1 MTLWAYRDIKA
12 ERLVERLAAT
22 LSANWPADAMAP
34 VTVVIGSR
42 GMQRWLNHE
51 LATLQGSVAAVDFLF
66 PGNAFGRAIAAIH
79 EAAGLPAPAD
89 DGAWSGTV
97 LHRRLIRALRA
108 RLADPAFDRVRRY
121 LGDCDGPVGAR
132 ELAFTREAASVLE
145 RLLYDRP
152 DDAAAWMADPASTP
166 DEHRW
171 LALLLADLKE
181 NTAAVDPPSRL
192 AQLRALPTQRIDA
205 PLFVFGLSSLRNGDK
220 AHIAE
225 LARHMDIHLFMLV
238 PSTEWWADICQ
249 RSHERAALRAAKTPA
264 ETLALLQQFERSN
277 PQLAAHGAPSRDL
290 QIWLEDLGYQ
300 SIEDAVDTAVE
311 AETPPHRLQV
321 LQRWIDAADEAPG
334 LRERMQ
340 ASGVLSADA
349 GPLPSIEINACHGA
363 LRQCEALRD
372 DLLRRFAA
380 DPTLEPRHVLVM
392 TPDLATYAP
401 LIAAVFGREHR
412 ASQDRDAVP
421 AIPVHIADLGLTDTN
436 PVAAVLLDVV
446 GLVGSRVTASRLLE
460 LLGREPVRTKFR
472 IDDADLSVLQDL
484 IVSSG
489 LRWAWDADDRAHHDQ
504 PAVDQNT
511 VRFALERLALGV
523 LMPDPGGVAVVPAAG
538 GFGPAVPVDLPGR
551 DQAER
556 FGTLAEVCDR
566 LQRLQQQLATPAT
579 AGAWRARLEAVIDA
593 LCTVPESRAWQ
604 RTRVSTTLQELLPDD
619 EAAAVTGAATLEFDP
634 TSIAAMLREAFTLPR
649 GGDRPNTG
657 AVTVCA
663 MEPMRSVPFR
673 VVAMIGMDDDS
684 FPRPSRP
691 AAWDPFATARPQEHD
706 RRSLDRHLFLE
717 SLLCAR
723 DALLI
728 YGRGFEA
735 ARGEEVPLSVVVEEL
750 ADLLAQALG
759 IEKSRD
765 LLRGHPL
772 QPWSLKAFEDASR
785 RPYDATWADA
795 ALARQGDPKLA
806 GLAATPADAE
816 WPPETEPPTTITARE
831 LARALENAPNA
842 FLEKTLGISMRDK
855 TSAIE
860 DREPI
865 ELDDLEAWKLR
876 DALIKIVDAGKA
888 GSDGRID
895 ARPLLTRQQ
904 GEGVIPFE
912 AGGEAVL
919 QEELA
924 RARDIV
930 DEAREIPGATID
942 AAPYVCM
949 ITVPGHTPL
958 TVTAVVPDVRE
969 EAGGTQQHVWM
980 SASNEPKDKLKL
992 EAWLAMLVARATG
1005 AHVVAAHVV
1014 SGDRKFALL
1023 APDPEAALYLIEAC
1037 VGLWWRIRRQPVP
1050 LVPRFSARL
1059 AELAEKTPD
1068 LTPQSLVRE
1077 GIDAWFEDDGA
1088 DTTMGAA
1095 KAMKDDAARA
1105 LFGGW
1110 TEADLESRADELVAL
1125 AQTVWTPL
1133 LAATV
1138 KPASKKGKKP

>member
-1 MTLWAYRDIKA
+1 MTLWAYRDTKA

-22 LSANWPADAMAP
+22 LADHWPADAMAP

-66 PGNAFGRAIAAIH
+66 PANAFGRAIAAIH
-79 EAAGLPAPAD
+79 EAAGLPAPTA

-97 LHRRLIRALRA
+97 LHRRLICALRA

-121 LGDCDGPVGAR
+121 LGECDGPVAAR
-132 ELAFTREAASVLE
+132 ELAFTREVATVLE

-152 DDAAAWMADPASTP
+152 DEAAAWMADPASTP

-171 LALLLADLKE
+171 LALLLADLKD

-192 AQLRALPTQRIDA
+192 AHLRALPTQRIDA

-238 PSTEWWADICQ
+238 PSTEWWADIRL
-249 RSHERAALRAAKTPA
+249 RSHERAALRAAKTSA

-321 LQRWIDAADEAPG
+321 LQRWIDAADEAPD

-372 DLLRRFAA
+372 DLLRRFVA

-401 LIAAVFGREHR
+401 LIAAVFGRDHR

-460 LLGREPVRTKFR
+460 LLGREPVRTQFR

-566 LQRLQQQLATPAT
+566 LQRLQQQLATPAP
-579 AGAWRARLEAVIDA
+579 ADAWRTRLEAVIDA

-619 EAAAVTGAATLEFDP
+619 ETAAVAGAATLEFDP
-634 TSIAAMLREAFTLPR
+634 TSIAVMLREAFTLPR

-691 AAWDPFATARPQEHD
+691 AAWDPFATAKPQEHD

-772 QPWSLKAFEDASR
+772 QPWSLKAFKDASR
-785 RPYDATWADA
+785 RPYDATWAEA
-795 ALARQGDPKLA
+795 AIARQGDPKLA
-806 GLAATPADAE
+806 GLAATPVDAE

-831 LARALENAPNA
+831 LARALENAPKA
-842 FLEKTLGISMRDK
+842 FLEQTLGISMWDK
-855 TSAIE
+855 ASAIE

-865 ELDDLEAWKLR
+865 ELDSLEAWRIR
-876 DALIKIVDAGKA
+876 DALIEIVRDSADAIDAGA
-888 GSDGRID
+888 
-895 ARPLLTRQQ
+895 LLERQQ
-904 GEGVIPFE
+904 GLGAIPFE

-919 QEELA
+919 QDELVA
-924 RARDIV
+924 AKDIV
-930 DEAREIPGATID
+930 DRAAAIEGERISNASYQFSVTAEGSAPLMLTAALTDIRRHPDGRHMHVWTIAAKEPKGPQLLEVFVSMLLAIAADAPVHEAVIVSRDGAT
-942 AAPYVCM
+942 ALS
-949 ITVPGHTPL
+949 VP
-958 TVTAVVPDVRE
+958 
-969 EAGGTQQHVWM
+969 
-980 SASNEPKDKLKL
+980 SY
-992 EAWLAMLVARATG
+992 
-1005 AHVVAAHVV
+1005 
-1014 SGDRKFALL
+1014 
-1023 APDPEAALYLIEAC
+1023 EAARSILSDM
-1037 VGLWWRIRRQPVP
+1037 VGLWWQSRRRPVA
-1050 LVPRFSARL
+1050 LLARFSLEIATYAARHPDETPEEVVLAHTGSWFEKDDGKGAMDDRAARL
-1059 AELAEKTPD
+1059 LFGALTDHD
-1068 LTPQSLVRE
+1068 LE
-1077 GIDAWFEDDGA
+1077 
-1088 DTTMGAA
+1088 
-1095 KAMKDDAARA
+1095 ARA
-1105 LFGGW
+1105 AEFLQLATRVW
-1110 TEADLESRADELVAL
+1110 RPLLL
-1125 AQTVWTPL
+1125 AQ
-1133 LAATV
+1133 
-1138 KPASKKGKKP
+1138 GKL

>member
-1 MTLWAYRDIKA
+1 MTLWAYRDTKA
-12 ERLVERLAAT
+12 ERLVERLADA
-22 LSANWPADAMAP
+22 LAAAWPADPMAP

-66 PGNAFGRAIAAIH
+66 PGNAFARAIKAVH
-79 EAAGLPAPAD
+79 EAAGVPAPVD
-89 DGAWSGTV
+89 DDAWSGAA
-97 LHRRLIRALRA
+97 LHRRVLPAIRA
-108 RLADPAFDRVRRY
+108 RLTDPAFKRVHGY
-121 LGDCDGPVGAR
+121 LGDCKGPVDAR
-132 ELAFTREAASVLE
+132 ELAFTREVAAVLE

-152 DDAAAWMADPASTP
+152 DDAAAWMADPASAP

-171 LALLLADLKE
+171 IAQLLADLKE
-181 NTAAVDPPSRL
+181 NTAAVDPPTRL
-192 AQLRALPTQRIDA
+192 AGLRALPTQRIDA

-220 AHIAE
+220 VHIAE

-238 PSTEWWADICQ
+238 PSTEWWADIRLRPQ
-249 RSHERAALRAAKTPA
+249 ERAALRQAQAPGSDGNAAEVFEMLRA
-264 ETLALLQQFERSN
+264 FERSN
-277 PQLAAHGAPSRDL
+277 ALLAAHGAPSRDL
-290 QIWLEDLGYQ
+290 QLWLEDLGYQ
-300 SIEDAVDTAVE
+300 TMGEDPEPDE
-311 AETPPHRLQV
+311 PRHRLQV

-334 LRERMQ
+334 LRERMH
-340 ASGVLSADA
+340 AAGVFDRDA
-349 GPLPSIEINACHGA
+349 GPLPSLEINACHGA

-372 DLLRRFAA
+372 DLLHRFAA

-401 LIAAVFGREHR
+401 LIAAVFGR
-412 ASQDRDAVP
+412 DGTDGVP

-446 GLVGSRVTASRLLE
+446 GLVGSRVTASKLLD
-460 LLGREPVRTKFR
+460 LLGREPLRAKFR
-472 IDDADLSVLQDL
+472 IDDDDLGALQDL

-489 LRWAWDADDRAHHDQ
+489 LRWAWDAEDRARHDQ

-538 GFGPAVPVDLPGR
+538 DLGPAVPVDLPGR
-551 DQAER
+551 DHAER

-566 LQRLQQQLATPAT
+566 LQRLQRQLAMPAT
-579 AGAWRARLEAVIDA
+579 ASAWRSRLEAVIDA

-604 RTRVSTTLQELLPDD
+604 RTRVSTTLQELLADD
-619 EAAAVTGAATLEFDP
+619 APAAAASALEFDP
-634 TSIAAMLREAFTLPR
+634 TSIAAMLRDAFTLPR

-673 VVAMIGMDDDS
+673 VVAMVGMDDDS

-691 AAWDPFATARPQEHD
+691 AAWDPFATAKPQEHD

-723 DALLI
+723 DALLV

-735 ARGEEVPLSVVVEEL
+735 ARGEDVPLSVVVEEL

-759 IEKSRD
+759 VDKPRD
-765 LLRGHPL
+765 LLRVHPL
-772 QPWSLKAFEDASR
+772 QPWSLKAFEDETR
-785 RPYDATWADA
+785 RPFDPTWAEA
-795 ALARQGDPKLA
+795 ARAQQGERRLS

-816 WPPETEPPTTITARE
+816 WPPETEPPTTLNARE
-831 LARALENAPNA
+831 LARALENAPRA

-855 TSAIE
+855 DTAPE
-860 DREPI
+860 DREPV

-876 DALIKIVDAGKA
+876 DALIDIVARSEAGGA
-888 GSDGRID
+888 GSID
-895 ARPLLTRQQ
+895 VAPLFERRR
-904 GEGVIPFE
+904 GEGVMPFE

-919 QEELA
+919 ADELE
-924 RARDIV
+924 RARGIV
-930 DEAREIPGATID
+930 GEARKIPGVSIGAATH
-942 AAPYVCM
+942 VCA
-949 ITVPGHTPL
+949 
-958 TVTAVVPDVRE
+958 VTARGCALLTLTAVIPDVRAG
-969 EAGGTQQHVWM
+969 EAGEQRHVWTT
-980 SASNEPKDKLKL
+980 ASSDPKDKLKL
-992 EAWLAMLVARATG
+992 EAWLAMLVARVADTP
-1005 AHVVAAHVV
+1005 VVAAHVIA
-1014 SGDRKFALL
+1014 RKGKPVFN
-1023 APDPEAALYLIEAC
+1023 APDKAEALRVLEDC
-1037 VGLWWRIRRQPVP
+1037 VTLWWRLRRQPVP
-1050 LVPRFSARL
+1050 LLPCFSAKL
-1059 AELAEKTPD
+1059 AEIAEKDPA
-1068 LTPQSLVRE
+1068 LSPQSLVRE
-1077 GIDAWFEDDGA
+1077 GLDAWFEDDGA
-1088 DTTMGAA
+1088 DTTMGVD

-1110 TEADLESRADELVAL
+1110 TEADLEARADQLSSL
-1125 AQTVWTPL
+1125 ARTVWSPL
-1133 LAATV
+1133 RAATV